1 MLTSSRKGVSDFV
14 ILSPAML
21 NAKFH
26 HTPQEEVVGYKSVL
40 GEKFTLDA
48 LTSVVVLALI
58 SELGI
63 YLCAKLFVLHT
74 ASASGCGVQ
83 RQLVIV

>member
-14 ILSPAML
+14 ILSPATF
-21 NAKFH
+21 NAKLH
-26 HTPQEEVVGYKSVL
+26 HTPQEVVGYKSVS
-40 GEKFTLDA
+40 GEKLTLDA
-48 LTSVVVLALI
+48 LTFVVLLALI
-58 SELGI
+58 SELGM
-63 YLCAKLFVLHT
+63 YLCVNLFVLHT